1 MSGGEGRTKTEGEDG
16 DRESGRDPSSSLP
29 SFLPYICH
37 GESNSTRYTAEERVR
52 APIAHHDHLLCCS
65 MKRDY
70 VKGFRGG
77 GSGDGDRKEDVSALP
92 SEEGGMGTLETN
104 GPIN

>member
-1 MSGGEGRTKTEGEDG
+1 
-16 DRESGRDPSSSLP
+16 
-29 SFLPYICH
+29 
-37 GESNSTRYTAEERVR
+37 
-52 APIAHHDHLLCCS
+52 

-77 GSGDGDRKEDVSALP
+77 GREDGDRKEDVSALP
-92 SEEGGMGTLETN
+92 SEEEKEGGMGTLETN

>member
-1 MSGGEGRTKTEGEDG
+1 MGNQTALDTRRRSG
-16 DRESGRDPSSSLP
+16 
-29 SFLPYICH
+29 
-37 GESNSTRYTAEERVR
+37 R

-77 GSGDGDRKEDVSALP
+77 GREDGDRKEDVSALP
-92 SEEGGMGTLETN
+92 SEEEKEGGMGTLETN

>member
-1 MSGGEGRTKTEGEDG
+1 MSGGEGRAKTEGE
-16 DRESGRDPSSSLP
+16 RESGRDPSSSLP
-29 SFLPYICH
+29 SFRTFVMGNQTALD
-37 GESNSTRYTAEERVR
+37 TRRRSGR

-77 GSGDGDRKEDVSALP
+77 GREDGDRKEDVSALP
-92 SEEGGMGTLETN
+92 SEEEKEGWGLWKRMAR
-104 GPIN
+104 